1 MRAGG
6 SKNMKTIFLVIYSG
20 FISKNLLRTDV
31 LRLLGNKQDVRV
43 VLIVSKSRE
52 EEYRSLFGSEHVLV
66 EGVESDTTTFLERLW
81 IKFTNNVIE
90 TDTLRIQRG
99 GGPLS
104 PRMGLIK
111 RLIAFLSRTTLN
123 NSLGHALLRKIDM
136 LFGGRQEIRALF
148 DTYRPSLVFV
158 ANLFSVLDIEVLREA
173 KSRSVYTVGM
183 IKSWDNVTSKGLVR
197 QLPNKVIVHTEI
209 MREEMHRFADM
220 KYEDIFV
227 SGVPQYDMYF
237 APDRMSREEFF
248 KKFSLDPYKRL
259 ILLLEPGLKL
269 APHGHEIWD
278 IVEKALER
286 KQLPEDVQVLVSIH
300 PAYKARED
308 LIPRHKKL
316 TFVRFGYRL
325 VEGNYKTWEFSEDAA
340 ADLMRAVRHS
350 DLVLTTF
357 STMNI
362 EASIFDKPIIN
373 IAFEG
378 YQKLPY
384 QKSIAQYKD
393 YTHLQPIVRSGGV
406 KIANSKEELIAQMNE
421 LLANPAWG
429 SAGRSDI
436 VDKECVYRDGKSSER
451 LVKFVLGHV

>member
-1 MRAGG
+1 
-6 SKNMKTIFLVIYSG
+6 MKTIFLVIYSG

-31 LRLLGNKQDVRV
+31 LRLLGNKKDVRV
-43 VLIVSKSRE
+43 ILIVSKSRE
-52 EEYRSLFGSEHVLV
+52 EEYRAQFGSEHIIV
-66 EGVESDTTTFLERLW
+66 EGVESDTTTFVERLW

-90 TDTLRIQRG
+90 TETLRIQRG

-104 PRMGLIK
+104 PRMGLLK
-111 RLIAFLSRTTLN
+111 RLIAYVSRTI
-123 NSLGHALLRKIDM
+123 LGNPKGRRLLRAIDM
-136 LFGGRQEIRALF
+136 RFGGRQEIRALF
-148 DTYRPSLVFV
+148 DRYSPNLVFV

-173 KSRSVYTVGM
+173 KSRRIKTLGM
-183 IKSWDNVTSKGLVR
+183 IKSWDNITSKGLVR
-197 QLPNKVIVHTEI
+197 QLPDKVIVHTAI
-209 MREEMHRFADM
+209 MREEMLRYADM
-220 KYEDIFV
+220 KSEHIFV
-227 SGVPQYDMYF
+227 SGVPQYDIYF
-237 APDRMSREEFF
+237 SPDSVSREEFF
-248 KKFSLDPYKRL
+248 KKFSLDPNKRL

-278 IVEKALER
+278 IVEKALEQ
-286 KQLPEDVQVLVSIH
+286 KKLPEDVQVLVSIH

-308 LIPRHKKL
+308 LIPKHKKL

-350 DLVLTTF
+350 NLVLTTF

-373 IAFEG
+373 IAFDG
-378 YQKLPY
+378 YQTLAY

-406 KIANSKEELIAQMNE
+406 RMAQNREELIAQMNE
-421 LLANPAWG
+421 LLKHPEWG
-429 SAGRSDI
+429 SSGRRDI

-451 LVKFVLGHV
+451 LVRFVLEHV